1 MKKFLNE
8 FNELK
13 ELEIDE
19 KVDFGNE
26 NLEYYLVY
34 EIVRG
39 NGVFQ
44 LNDNESTIKSEWSD
58 DYVRDGM
65 DDEEFI
71 RNNFNE
77 FSEVF
82 EDNFV
87 TIWVDKIIS
96 KDFNKIF
103 NDKLNEFKESDSY
116 ESYSI
121 FNDFMEW
128 LTDFNLQYNQDD
140 FFDFKDYFN
149 EDEVLLEN
157 IIDEVNVDFTHNVI
171 KWGSWG
177 FTSEENLKLMYRELK
192 D

>member
-65 DDEEFI
+65 DDEE
-71 RNNFNE
+71 
-77 FSEVF
+77 
-82 EDNFV
+82 
-87 TIWVDKIIS
+87 
-96 KDFNKIF
+96 
-103 NDKLNEFKESDSY
+103 
-116 ESYSI
+116 
-121 FNDFMEW
+121 
-128 LTDFNLQYNQDD
+128 
-140 FFDFKDYFN
+140 
-149 EDEVLLEN
+149 
-157 IIDEVNVDFTHNVI
+157 
-171 KWGSWG
+171 
-177 FTSEENLKLMYRELK
+177 
-192 D
+192 

>member
-1 MKKFLNE
+1 MITLEMVWMMK
-8 FNELK
+8 
-13 ELEIDE
+13 
-19 KVDFGNE
+19 
-26 NLEYYLVY
+26 
-34 EIVRG
+34 
-39 NGVFQ
+39 
-44 LNDNESTIKSEWSD
+44 
-58 DYVRDGM
+58 
-65 DDEEFI
+65 
-71 RNNFNE
+71 NE

-177 FTSEENLKLMYRELK
+177 FTSEENLKLMYRKLK

>member
-177 FTSEENLKLMYRELK
+177 FTSEENLKLMYRKLK